1 MYLAAAGLLSPRR
14 QTLSVLPANFGPLSE
29 AAADA
34 LDDGFGSSLD
44 PQAARPRARAA
55 VVTVVA
61 VIFAI
66 LTGFSLPGCWPTVR
80 TRLIVKCRTT
90 LLN

>member
-1 MYLAAAGLLSPRR
+1 MYLAAAGLLSPSRH
-14 QTLSVLPANFGPLSE
+14 TLSVLPAYFGPLAE
-29 AAADA
+29 GAAA
-34 LDDGFGSSLD
+34 LDDAVGVSVPD

-80 TRLIVKCRTT
+80 TRLIVNAERRC
-90 LLN
+90 